1 MTDRIPLDH
10 LTSDHLD
17 QQYDQLDELREK
29 AATRKRIAR
38 RRRQQL
44 DQAEDLLSVAH
55 ETSNQ
60 SETERAVA
68 VKRAERAEAAIVRVR
83 DLHYQ
88 DGDHCAICTED
99 FGRLNAPWPCPTI
112 RALGP
117 APDTTATQAT
127 EEQPS

>member
-60 SETERAVA
+60 SEAERAAA
-68 VKRAERAEAAIVRVR
+68 VKRAERAEAAIERVR
-83 DLHYQ
+83 QLCSPERNTDQLGYLRRSR
-88 DGDHCAICTED
+88 DVLA
-99 FGRLNAPWPCPTI
+99 
-112 RALGP
+112 ALDP
-117 APDTTATQAT
+117 QETP
-127 EEQPS
+127 

>member
-10 LTSDHLD
+10 LTNDHLD
-17 QQYDQLDELREK
+17 QLYDQLDELRET

-60 SETERAVA
+60 SETERAAA
-68 VKRAERAEAAIVRVR
+68 VKRAEHAEAAIKRVR
-83 DLHYQ
+83 DYAA
-88 DGDHCAICTED
+88 DIERSGWT
-99 FGRLNAPWPCPTI
+99 
-112 RALGP
+112 GP
-117 APDTTATQAT
+117 AIARRIREALDPKET
-127 EEQPS
+127 P